1 MGAMFTAACFT
12 LALGSAGCAA
22 APIDKPLKI
31 GPIASGPESL
41 EATRRAL
48 EGTWTLASA
57 EIVDDKGAHRTVK
70 ASGQLTYDAFGN
82 MSVHGTVEDAT
93 LREKL
98 VLEYQGRIVIDP
110 TRHQF
115 YPQELESAKPVDPD
129 EIARI
134 APDKV
139 RHYELTAT
147 TLAVTYADKAGK
159 TTAVIRWKR

>member
-1 MGAMFTAACFT
+1 MFAAVCVT
-12 LALGSAGCAA
+12 LAFGSARCGP
-22 APIDKPLKI
+22 APIKKPLKT

-48 EGTWTLASA
+48 EGTWTLTSA
-57 EIVDDKGAHRTVK
+57 EIVDDQGAHRPVK
-70 ASGQLTYDAFGN
+70 ASGRLTYDAFGN
-82 MSVHGTVEDAT
+82 MAVHGVVEDAT
-93 LREKL
+93 LRDTL
-98 VLEYQGRIVIDP
+98 VLEYQGRIVIDV

-115 YPQELESAKPVDPD
+115 YPADLESAKPIDPD

-139 RHYELTAT
+139 RHYELTTT

>member
-1 MGAMFTAACFT
+1 MFTAACVA
-12 LALGSAGCAA
+12 LALGAPNCAP
-22 APIDKPLKI
+22 APIKKPLKT

-48 EGTWTLASA
+48 EGAWTLTSA
-57 EIVDDKGAHRTVK
+57 EIVDDQGAHRPVK
-70 ASGQLTYDAFGN
+70 ASGRLTYDAFGN
-82 MSVHGTVEDAT
+82 MTVHGTVEDAS

-98 VLEYQGRIVIDP
+98 VLEYQGRIVIDT

-115 YPQELESAKPVDPD
+115 YPADLESAKPIDPD
-129 EIARI
+129 EIVRI

-159 TTAVIRWKR
+159 TTAVVRWKR